1 MAASKARIGYG
12 TLLQRRLSTSPDVWQ
27 TIAERVNISGPGMS
41 RDAPDVTHMDSPDG
55 WREFIAGLKDGG
67 EIGVEGNFIPEDESH
82 NAETGLLTEFDSD
95 VRATW
100 RIVFPGES
108 PRVTWTM
115 DGILTG
121 FEPDMPVDDKMAF
134 SATIK
139 VSGKP
144 TLA

>member
-1 MAASKARIGYG
+1 MAASRARIGYG

-27 TIAERVNISGPGMS
+27 TIAERVTIGGPGMS
-41 RDAPDVTHMDSPDG
+41 RDAPDVTHMDSDDG

-67 EIGVEGNFIPEDESH
+67 EISIEGNFIPEDESH
-82 NAETGLLTEFDSD
+82 NAETGLLSEFSSD
-95 VRATW
+95 VRMRW
-100 RIVFPGES
+100 QLVFPGES
-108 PRVTWTM
+108 PRVTWGGE
-115 DGILTG
+115 GILTN
-121 FEPDMPVDDKMAF
+121 FEPGMPVDDKIEF